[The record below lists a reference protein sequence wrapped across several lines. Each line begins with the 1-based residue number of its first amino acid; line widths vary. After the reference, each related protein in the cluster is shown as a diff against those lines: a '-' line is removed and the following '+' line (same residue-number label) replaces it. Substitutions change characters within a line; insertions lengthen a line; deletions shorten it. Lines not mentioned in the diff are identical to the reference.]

1 MSICKYKEEHEKI
14 YFLIFVKFSF
24 IVSAL
29 DFLIPS
35 QYLQLHCNLSPLSPV
50 CLSIYRS
57 NGALFSTEHTIQ
69 YYTGWSNKHKRFKG
83 QFTFAFDFKG
93 SVREK

>member
-35 QYLQLHCNLSPLSPV
+35 QYLQLHCNLSQFPQSV
-50 CLSIYRS
+50 WVFIEVMEHYFQLSIQYS
-57 NGALFSTEHTIQ
+57 TIQ
-69 YYTGWSNKHKRFKG
+69 GGPINIRDLKNNLLLPLILNH
-83 QFTFAFDFKG
+83 
-93 SVREK
+93 